1 VHAKHLSV
9 FLWEFLNAESE
20 CEWLDTFPQRRLRR
34 SFWDHW
40 TCYPGCWDAT
50 LAYWLPPSLRGR
62 LAASRG
68 RRLVNYANSERASLA
83 APGSDVVRQ
92 ASLADGTRVPSA
104 GLMSVV
110 ACSSLPPTGYSYL
123 IIIICVAVCMWW
135 VCGTVG
141 GPWTVDRGMWRLL
154 VRPASSMTK
163 CASRASHTLPSF
175 PTPWSISV
183 ARSSCP
189 MRPLCELCELCDGKL
204 LELPFPSEA

>member
-1 VHAKHLSV
+1 MTGH
-9 FLWEFLNAESE
+9 
-20 CEWLDTFPQRRLRR
+20 FPHRRLRR

-83 APGSDVVRQ
+83 ASGSDVVRQ

-110 ACSSLPPTGYSYL
+110 AYRTPTGYSYL
-123 IIIICVAVCMWW
+123 IIICVPPSC
-135 VCGTVG
+135 VCGGCVG
-141 GPWTVDRGMWRLL
+141 LWVDRGPWTVDRGMWRLL
-154 VRPASSMTK
+154 VRPASSMSK
-163 CASRASHTLPSF
+163 CASRASHTLPSS